1 MANAI
6 ANAPLFMKHYSYLD
20 KGKKKTFNIF
30 YPGTANSTPECK
42 QNDVIVITG
51 RKGAGKSSI
60 AKFLAWVYHRRF
72 PKNRVIV
79 FSGIPGLYDELDF
92 ATSVDLKAV
101 EEEEN
106 EKYKGDY
113 SGVPDPSLFDNSLV
127 IFDDVETYP
136 NPKVQEIL
144 WQTMNTVVQNG
155 RNYNTCAILVLHMLN
170 RGLASSIILREL
182 DSLIIFP
189 HTFDNNTYN
198 TLINHF
204 GFDRKAAM
212 SIYNLPERFVFIHM
226 THPQYLY
233 LGTSMKKKELN
244 LRKFIV

>member
-1 MANAI
+1 
-6 ANAPLFMKHYSYLD
+6 
-20 KGKKKTFNIF
+20 
-30 YPGTANSTPECK
+30 
-42 QNDVIVITG
+42 
-51 RKGAGKSSI
+51 
-60 AKFLAWVYHRRF
+60 
-72 PKNRVIV
+72 
-79 FSGIPGLYDELDF
+79 
-92 ATSVDLKAV
+92 
-101 EEEEN
+101 
-106 EKYKGDY
+106 
-113 SGVPDPSLFDNSLV
+113 
-127 IFDDVETYP
+127 
-136 NPKVQEIL
+136 
-144 WQTMNTVVQNG
+144 
-155 RNYNTCAILVLHMLN
+155 MLN

-189 HTFDNNTYN
+189 HSFDNNTYN